1 MKSKISISVIVPV
14 YNQQQFIGRCIRS
27 LLDQS
32 LDRNTYEIIIVNDG
46 SKDKTEKI
54 LKSLKKE
61 ITLLNNKKN
70 KGLPYSLNKIIKFSK
85 GRFIVE

>member
-46 SKDKTEKI
+46 SKDKTKKI
-54 LKSLKKE
+54 LKVLKK
-61 ITLLNNKKN
+61 K
-70 KGLPYSLNKIIKFSK
+70 SLY
-85 GRFIVE
+85 